1 LTTGKQYVFT
11 RAHTEDLLDR
21 VKRELKVEPYLS
33 PTFDLT
39 DESKL
44 ESPIVLHRVQPQLGG
59 YREDD
64 FRDAVRLHQY
74 LRLTRLQASDP
85 RLWAY
90 LTHVSFRQ
98 YVQSRW
104 PSGTGH
110 IASGISSEETA
121 KFARQIERRWFTDG
135 SPRSLGRNALSR
147 LWWATELTVS
157 PWNDPSGRFEGLRRD
172 DPYHFT
178 KLMFSNQRL
187 LQELL
192 DRKIGWSRE
201 VLMTMLQALDE
212 EGVFDNR
219 GKSITRSF
227 FKETNFMMGYRRLS
241 ALPAEETVGIFRA
254 LAGSLQP
261 EDDVVLAPSNQ
272 DDDPSLL
279 ADESQVGAMDADA
292 TQGNV

>member
-1 LTTGKQYVFT
+1 MTSDKQYVFT
-11 RAHTEDLLDR
+11 RAHTEELLDL
-21 VKRELKVEPYLS
+21 VKREHKVEPYVS
-33 PTFDLT
+33 SNFDLT
-39 DESKL
+39 DVSRL
-44 ESPIVLHRVQPQLGG
+44 ESPIVLHGVQPQLDGR
-59 YREDD
+59 REDD

-85 RLWAY
+85 RLWTY
-90 LTHVSFRQ
+90 LTHVTFRQ

-104 PSGTGH
+104 PSGLAQ
-110 IASGISSEETA
+110 IAFGITSEERA
-121 KFARQIERRWFTDG
+121 KFARQVERRWFTDG
-135 SPRSLGRNALSR
+135 SPRTLGRNALSR

-201 VLMTMLQALDE
+201 VLMTMLQALDD
-212 EGVFDNR
+212 EGVFDSR
-219 GKSITRSF
+219 GKNITRTF

-241 ALPAEETVGIFRA
+241 ALPVADAVGVFRA
-254 LAGSLQP
+254 LAESLQP
-261 EDDVVLAPSNQ
+261 EDDIDLAPLDQ
-272 DDDPSLL
+272 DDDLSLL
-279 ADESQVGAMDADA
+279 ADESPVSDMDAHA
-292 TQGNV
+292 T

>member
-1 LTTGKQYVFT
+1 MFT

-21 VKRELKVEPYLS
+21 VKRELQVEPYIS
-33 PTFDLT
+33 PNFDLS

-44 ESPIVLHRVQPQLGG
+44 ESPIVLQGVQPQLDGG
-59 YREDD
+59 REDD

-90 LTHVSFRQ
+90 LTHVTFRQ

-104 PSGTGH
+104 PSGL
-110 IASGISSEETA
+110 ASTAFGISSEERA
-121 KFARQIERRWFTDG
+121 KFARQVERRWFTDG
-135 SPRSLGRNALSR
+135 TPRSLGRNALSR
-147 LWWATELTVS
+147 LWWATELTIS
-157 PWNDPSGRFEGLRRD
+157 PWDDPSGRFEGLRRD

-201 VLMTMLQALDE
+201 VLMTMLQALDD
-212 EGVFDNR
+212 EGVFANSA
-219 GKSITRSF
+219 KNITRTF

-241 ALPAEETVGIFRA
+241 ALPVEDTVGIFRA

-261 EDDVVLAPSNQ
+261 EDDVDLAPSNQ

-292 TQGNV
+292 TQGSV